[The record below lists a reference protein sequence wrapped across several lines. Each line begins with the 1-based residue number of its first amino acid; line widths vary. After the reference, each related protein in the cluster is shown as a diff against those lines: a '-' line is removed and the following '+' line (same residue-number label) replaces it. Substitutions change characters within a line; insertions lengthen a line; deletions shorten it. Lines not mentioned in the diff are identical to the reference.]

1 MTDTDGTD
9 SNSESV
15 KSEDSQ
21 GKTKTGKPRKRSE
34 ELSRKVVE
42 AKMARK
48 ATREKTF
55 DKSKGVE
62 MPRLEG
68 QSPRGLPL
76 MFQEEIA
83 DIILDRLAGGESL
96 RSICRDPAMPDGS
109 TVRKWI
115 ARNPDFSRQYA
126 IAREEQADSIFDE
139 TLDIADSIPA
149 EAPNE
154 EIQRARLRI
163 DTRKWVAG
171 KIRPK
176 KYGDLLKHEV
186 TGADGGAIAM
196 QAVNV
201 GQLDYDQREAL
212 AGMLEQL
219 AVTSTNEADD
229 L

>member
-1 MTDTDGTD
+1 MEKTDKQTDNNNANGQD
-9 SNSESV
+9 STV
-15 KSEDSQ
+15 
-21 GKTKTGKPRKRSE
+21 KTGKNKQHGDDRFAQYDGYVMDRAEGLSARGRHIVFRE
-34 ELSRKVVE
+34 EL
-42 AKMARK
+42 
-48 ATREKTF
+48 
-55 DKSKGVE
+55 
-62 MPRLEG
+62 
-68 QSPRGLPL
+68 
-76 MFQEEIA
+76 A
-83 DIILDRLAGGESL
+83 DIVLDRLASGESL
-96 RSICRDPAMPDGS
+96 RAICRDPTMPDGS
-109 TVRKWI
+109 TIRKWI
-115 ARNPDFSRQYA
+115 ARLPDFAKQYA

-139 TLDIADSIPA
+139 TLDIADRVPP

-171 KIRPK
+171 KLRPK

-186 TGADGGAIAM
+186 TGANGGAIAM

-219 AVTSTNEADD
+219 AVASPETDDD